1 MAEVVK
7 SRFFDFLVYP
17 ESAPKDWMGE
27 LRRSPGQYAISPLH
41 APDDEVTKE
50 HYHGMFYCGNGPI
63 TLKAAK
69 QKIPAEVPANGYVE
83 VTGSSTGYMR
93 YLIHLDDPEKEQFPG
108 GENSITLINGF
119 PLDLTRELTKAE
131 KAAIRSQLVALIRD
145 NGVIEYS
152 DFIFG
157 LEDMGDPDLA
167 DYAATHTIFFS
178 KLIDSQRHKG
188 KQSAIDE
195 FKRKAEAMK
204 ETERKDA
211 EEQERIDA
219 GLPRYG
225 EVEGDDGNEG

>member
-1 MAEVVK
+1 MAEVIK
-7 SRFFDFLVYP
+7 SRHFDFLVYP
-17 ESAPKDWMGE
+17 ESAPEDWVGI
-27 LRRSPGQYAISPLH
+27 LRRSHGQYAISPLH
-41 APDDEVTKE
+41 APDEEMKKE
-50 HYHGMFYCGNGPI
+50 HYHVVYYSGRGPI

-83 VTGSSTGYMR
+83 VTGNAQGYMR

-108 GENSITLINGF
+108 GENCITLVNGF

-145 NGVIEYS
+145 NGVVEYS

-157 LEDMGDPDLA
+157 LEDMGDPDLS

-188 KQSAIDE
+188 KQAAIDE
-195 FKRKAEAMK
+195 FHRKAEEMREAEK
-204 ETERKDA
+204 KDA
-211 EEQERIDA
+211 AQE
-219 GLPRYG
+219 G
-225 EVEGDDGNEG
+225 E

>member
-7 SRFFDFLVYP
+7 SRHFDFLVYP
-17 ESAPKDWMGE
+17 DSAPDDWVGI
-27 LRRSPGQYAISPLH
+27 LRRSHCQFAISPLH
-41 APDDEVTKE
+41 APDDEVKKP
-50 HYHGMFYCGNGPI
+50 HYHVMFYTGRGPI
-63 TLKAAK
+63 TLPAAK

-83 VTGSSTGYMR
+83 VTASATGYMR

-108 GENSITLINGF
+108 GENCINLINGF

-145 NGVIEYS
+145 NGVVEYS

-188 KQSAIDE
+188 KQAAVDE
-195 FKRKAEAMK
+195 FRRKAEAMREADK
-204 ETERKDA
+204 KDSERT
-211 EEQERIDA
+211 
-219 GLPRYG
+219 G
-225 EVEGDDGNEG
+225 E

>member
-7 SRFFDFLVYP
+7 SRHFDFLVYP
-17 ESAPKDWMGE
+17 DSAPDDWLGT
-27 LRRSPGQYAISPLH
+27 LRRSHCQFAISPLH
-41 APDDEVTKE
+41 APDEEVKKP
-50 HYHGMFYCGNGPI
+50 HYHGMYYSGRGPI
-63 TLKAAK
+63 TLAAAK
-69 QKIPAEVPANGYVE
+69 QKIPSEVPANGYVE
-83 VTGSSTGYMR
+83 VTASATGYMR

-108 GENSITLINGF
+108 GENCITLINGF

-157 LEDMGDPDLA
+157 LEDMGDPDLS

-188 KQSAIDE
+188 KQAAADE
-195 FKRKAEAMK
+195 FRRKAEAMREADK
-204 ETERKDA
+204 KDSERT
-211 EEQERIDA
+211 
-219 GLPRYG
+219 G
-225 EVEGDDGNEG
+225 E